1 MASSNPSPLVS
12 GSAGCEAMWGWE
24 MKEKPATKGG
34 YKWIIMEYISY
45 GISWII
51 MDNNGING

>member
-1 MASSNPSPLVS
+1 
-12 GSAGCEAMWGWE
+12 MWGWE

-45 GISWII
+45 GISWVI